1 MSNKEITQTLLK
13 QKFEYHP
20 DGHLVNRK
28 NGKLLSE
35 LPCLSS
41 GGHLKVTICRRTM
54 RLQRMIFLWHHGYL
68 PVCVDHIDGNVMNN
82 KIENLRAATVQENC
96 LNKRAKPGVSGY
108 KNVRWC
114 KPNKN
119 WVVYVSVNK
128 KQKFFGGFQ
137 DLEFADLVAT
147 EARNLYH
154 GAFARHH

>member
-1 MSNKEITQTLLK
+1 MTVQITQTDLK
-13 QKFEYHP
+13 AKFEYHS
-20 DGHLVNRK
+20 DGHFVRRDNGQLVAEHASK
-28 NGKLLSE
+28 SK
-35 LPCLSS
+35 
-41 GGHLKVTICRRTM
+41 GGHLIISVFRKAV
-54 RLQRMIFLWHHGYL
+54 RLQRMIFLYHHGYL
-68 PVCVDHIDGNVMNN
+68 PICVDHIDGDVLNN

-96 LNKRAKPGVSGY
+96 LNKRAKPGTSGC

-128 KQKFFGGFQ
+128 KQKFFGGFE

-154 GAFARHH
+154 GAFARHS

>member
-1 MSNKEITQTLLK
+1 MAIQITQLEL
-13 QKFEYHP
+13 QDKFEYHS
-20 DGHLVNRK
+20 DGHLVRRK
-28 NGKLLSE
+28 NGQFVKEHKSHSTGNHLIISI
-35 LPCLSS
+35 S
-41 GGHLKVTICRRTM
+41 GKAV
-54 RLQRMIFLWHHGYL
+54 RLQRMIFLYHHGYL
-68 PVCVDHIDGNVMNN
+68 PICVDHIDGDVLNN

-96 LNKRAKPGVSGY
+96 LNKRAKPGTSGC
-108 KNVRWC
+108 KNVRWY

-128 KQKFFGGFQ
+128 KQKFFGAFQ